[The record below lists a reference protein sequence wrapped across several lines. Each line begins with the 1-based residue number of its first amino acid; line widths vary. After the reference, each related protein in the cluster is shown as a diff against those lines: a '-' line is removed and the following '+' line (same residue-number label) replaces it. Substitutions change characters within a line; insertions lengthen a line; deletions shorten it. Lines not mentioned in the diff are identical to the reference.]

1 MHAENLTVQQ
11 KISFDKLK
19 YLNPRILLNYC
30 VRQDKDKD
38 LCFAI
43 RYHMKQFSD
52 YDDPILHTPNL
63 NIPKLN
69 NTFLRKANL
78 HAPVYSSAE
87 EVLSELKKFK
97 KESVAPEHTSS
108 IPKNEIAYNYV
119 MQNMEHEVE
128 GAGTALTKT
137 ELLHLSYILYVTNI
151 LYVPH
156 ISKKYER
163 YARNMEKDTMLVT
176 GGSEGDLGVLSDQ
189 DEDDSDDEE
198 WCEDQVDHM
207 QKKRKDAPCAK
218 SIGNKKLKPDLTK

>member
-69 NTFLRKANL
+69 LEFLRKANL
-78 HAPVYSSAE
+78 HARIYKSTEEILSA
-87 EVLSELKKFK
+87 LNKFK
-97 KESVAPEHTSS
+97 KESVAAEQTSS
-108 IPKNEIAYNYV
+108 MPKNEIAYNYV
-119 MQNMEHEVE
+119 MQNMEHDVE

-156 ISKKYER
+156 ISMKYAR
-163 YARNMEKDTMLVT
+163 YARNMEKDKMLVT
-176 GGSEGDLGVLSDQ
+176 GGSEDDVGVLSDQ
-189 DEDDSDDEE
+189 DGDDKEM
-198 WCEDQVDHM
+198 CEDQGDHM
-207 QKKRKDAPCAK
+207 QKKRKDAACDE
-218 SIGNKKLKPDLTK
+218 SIANKKVKPDLTE